1 VRRKA
6 DMITVKQLLDEK
18 GSTIWSTTPTASVYQ
33 ALQLMA
39 EVNVGALVV
48 MNGDTIVGMCSERDY
63 ARKVA
68 LTGRTSR
75 ELKVADIMSTGI
87 VTVTVRNSIEEC
99 MALMTERR
107 IRHLPVVEDG
117 RLLGLVSIGDIVKSI
132 IQDQRSTI
140 HHLEDYI
147 TGRR

>member
-1 VRRKA
+1 
-6 DMITVKQLLDEK
+6 MITVKQLLDEK

-87 VTVTVRNSIEEC
+87 VTVTVRSLRFEPPRW
-99 MALMTERR
+99 T
-107 IRHLPVVEDG
+107 
-117 RLLGLVSIGDIVKSI
+117 
-132 IQDQRSTI
+132 
-140 HHLEDYI
+140 
-147 TGRR
+147 